1 MNSLEEQLTDT
12 LSAAADTV
20 SPDSVRPLLR
30 PPAVPLPAPRRRWNA
45 RLAPVAAA
53 AAVVLVA
60 AVALIATNGT
70 RHDGT
75 AATGGGPAAGSA
87 AAGPP
92 RYYAEVEG
100 KFAGWHGTDSVQ
112 VVVRSSATGAVAAR
126 VKNPV
131 IPGAPRVLPV
141 SVAAAPGERTFYVL
155 YSNYGQHDMTRIYRF
170 RLTSSGPTAPVPIAG
185 GVIAGQDFLGNV
197 GGFTVSPDG
206 SRLAVAVASTTD
218 NTINASIARKILVID
233 LRTGAR
239 RAWQGGL
246 DRAGQAFGIET
257 LSWTPDGSSL
267 VFLAEWCPPRDI
279 SYGVYGG
286 FVCSTMG
293 QNNQYPVRVEGSDEV
308 REIRLAAD
316 GGSLGSGPA
325 LTRASAKLT
334 PGMPVVAAADGRNL
348 VTIVPAGGEHEVV
361 TISMTTGA
369 ITGRLGPVTGRVFP
383 GGGLYLAT
391 DPASGYVLTWQA
403 GTSRKAVHG
412 YVHAGRYHA
421 LPPVFGVQY
430 PGGWIQMTW

>member
-12 LSAAADTV
+12 LDAAADTV

-30 PPAVPLPAPRRRWNA
+30 PPTIPRPAPRRRWNA
-45 RLAPVAAA
+45 WLAPAAAA
-53 AAVVLVA
+53 AAVVLVVA
-60 AVALIATNGT
+60 AALVAASGT
-70 RHDGT
+70 RHDP
-75 AATGGGPAAGSA
+75 AATGGDPAAGS

-100 KFAGWHGTDSVQ
+100 KFAGWHGTDSVE
-112 VVVRSSATGAVAAR
+112 VVVRSSTTGAVAAR

-131 IPGAPRVLPV
+131 IPGVPRVLPV

-155 YSNYGQHDMTRIYRF
+155 YSNYGQHDTTRIYRF
-170 RLTSSGPTAPVPIAG
+170 RLTSAGPTAPVPIKG
-185 GVIAGQDFLGNV
+185 GVITGQDFLGNV

-218 NTINASIARKILVID
+218 NTINASIARKIVVID

-239 RAWQGGL
+239 QAWQGGL
-246 DRAGQAFGIET
+246 DRAGQPFGIES

-267 VFLAEWCPPRDI
+267 VFLAQWCPPHDI

-286 FVCSTMG
+286 FICSTLG
-293 QNNQYPVRVEGSDEV
+293 QDNQHPVRTEGSDEV
-308 REIRLAAD
+308 REISLAAG
-316 GGSLGSGPA
+316 GGSLGSGRA

-334 PGMPVVAAADGRNL
+334 PGMPVVAAADGKNL
-348 VTIVPAGGEHEVV
+348 VTIVPAGGGHEVV

-369 ITGRLGPVTGRVFP
+369 ITGRLGPVPGRFFSG
-383 GGGLYLAT
+383 GGGLYLTT
-391 DPASGYVLTWQA
+391 DPASGYVLAWQE
-403 GTSRKAVHG
+403 GNSVKPVHG

-421 LPPVFGVQY
+421 LAPVFGVRY
-430 PGGWIQMTW
+430 PGGWIQLAW